1 MAVESP
7 QPSPTIGDDT
17 ELVWRHYGLTLH
29 EIREANWLLL
39 NDPKAGTTCYRALA
53 AEIRAREAAT
63 TR

>member
-1 MAVESP
+1 MAGESP